1 MKLHIINPNTS
12 TQMTDM
18 IRRSA
23 EQAKSAGTELLCT
36 QLDHGPFYANC
47 AYDNIAVSY
56 EMAKII
62 IRDEEMGGYDA
73 YVVASFADPGLD
85 AVRELTEKPVVGIAE
100 AAIHFAAFLGYKFT
114 IINSMPRLEK
124 IFMEK
129 VRMVGAADRLA
140 SIRLPLHQ
148 VSDFLEGSAAARE
161 MLVATA
167 RSAIEEDG
175 AEVIILG
182 GGMLAGYSDFLTG
195 EVGVPVLDGVKC
207 AVKLAESMAALGLK
221 TSKIK
226 SFAPP
231 DMQKYV

>member
-12 TQMTDM
+12 TQLTEM

-129 VRMVGAADRLA
+129 VRSVGAEDRLA

-148 VSDFLEGSAAARE
+148 VSDFLEGSVAARE
-161 MLVATA
+161 MLIATA